1 MSSQETF
8 VEDFIEECISKGIKS
23 QKDICNAALL
33 KMQEI
38 DRRLRSSNQLRIEFK
53 NLKQVL
59 KELGHESIKKPRI
72 NEEIQTNGDIG
83 EIENSAYLAIMI
95 NICNFVNNANKN
107 TITSREIVNAVG
119 SMENDQEIYICIKNL
134 YDNGILTRYG
144 DKERY
149 VIKGPSWE
157 SRPQNQVL
165 EDKIA

>member
-1 MSSQETF
+1 MSSENF

-23 QKDICNAALL
+23 QKDICDTALL

-38 DRRLRSSNQLRIEFK
+38 DKKLRDSNQLRIDFK

-59 KELGHESIKKPRI
+59 KELGHESIKKPRV
-72 NEEIQTNGDIG
+72 NEEIKTNGDIG
-83 EIENSAYLAIMI
+83 EIENSAYLTIMV
-95 NICNFVNNANKN
+95 NICNFINNS
-107 TITSREIVNAVG
+107 TQDFITSREIVNAVG

-134 YDNGILTRYG
+134 YDNGILARSG

-157 SRPQNQVL
+157 NRPQNQIL
-165 EDKIA
+165 DIKSA